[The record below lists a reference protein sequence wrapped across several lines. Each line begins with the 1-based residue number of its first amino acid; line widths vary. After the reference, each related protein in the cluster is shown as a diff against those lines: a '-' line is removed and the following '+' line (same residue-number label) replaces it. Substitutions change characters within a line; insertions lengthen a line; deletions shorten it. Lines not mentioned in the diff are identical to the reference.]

1 MDERE
6 FNRGEIVFIRD
17 YPMGK
22 PLMVHGSV
30 VGFVGKDKYNIKM
43 LNGLQE
49 GNIVLYDSWRL
60 ISEKEAKWYHT
71 QER

>member
-1 MDERE
+1 MGEKD
-6 FNRGEIVFIRD
+6 FNRGETVFVRD
-17 YPMGK
+17 YPMGR
-22 PLMVHGSV
+22 PLMIYGTV
-30 VGFVGKDKYNIKM
+30 VGYVGQNKYNIKM

-49 GNIVLYDSWRL
+49 GNIVLYDGWRL